1 MREDANIV
9 GWRPVEKW
17 SEIKIEESE
26 NVGSCR
32 AGVIEAVA
40 AIGASS

>member
-26 NVGSCR
+26 NVGRCR
-32 AGVIEAVA
+32 EDAREG
-40 AIGASS
+40 GA